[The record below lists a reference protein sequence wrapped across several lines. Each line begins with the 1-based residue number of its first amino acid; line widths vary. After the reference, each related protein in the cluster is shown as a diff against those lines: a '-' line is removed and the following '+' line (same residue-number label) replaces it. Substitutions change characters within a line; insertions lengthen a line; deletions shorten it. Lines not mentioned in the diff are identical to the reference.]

1 MENNNVDAIR
11 RSDLWKISKS
21 PMHFRYWM
29 DHEKERTKALI
40 FGAAAHKYILQPREF
55 NDEYA
60 VAPMINRKTKE
71 GRERYASFI
80 DDAEGRDVITQDD
93 FATIKDMRDVLMMDP
108 VIEELLSGEYEKP
121 FTWTDDLTGELC
133 TCRVDCLSEYCDE
146 KYIVDYKTTESCAD
160 GVFERSVRKYGYKF
174 QAGMYHEGVFQT
186 LFEDRK
192 FAFIAQEKEP
202 PYAAR
207 IYFCTDEF
215 VRQGYDQFREL
226 IGIYHKCKESGNWPG
241 YGIGELLEDS

>member
-40 FGAAAHKYILQPREF
+40 FGAAAHKYILEPEF
-55 NDEYA
+55 FENEYA
-60 VAPMINRKTKE
+60 VAPNIDRRTKDGKE
-71 GRERYASFI
+71 AYAAFI
-80 DDAEGRDVITQDD
+80 DEAAGRDVISQDE
-93 FATIKDMRDVLMMDP
+93 FAAIKDMRDALMLNH
-108 VIEELLSGEYEKP
+108 VIEGLLTGYHEKA
-121 FTWTDDLTGELC
+121 FTWQDDITGEMC
-133 TCRVDCLSEYCDE
+133 TCRVDCLSDFCDE
-146 KYIVDYKTTESCAD
+146 KYIVDYKTTESCED

-174 QAGMYHEGVFQT
+174 QAGMYHEGVFQN

-202 PYAAR
+202 PYASR
-207 IYFCTDEF
+207 VYFCTDEF

-226 IGIYHKCKESGNWPG
+226 IGIYHECKVNDRWPG
-241 YGIGELLEDS
+241 YEIGELLEDD